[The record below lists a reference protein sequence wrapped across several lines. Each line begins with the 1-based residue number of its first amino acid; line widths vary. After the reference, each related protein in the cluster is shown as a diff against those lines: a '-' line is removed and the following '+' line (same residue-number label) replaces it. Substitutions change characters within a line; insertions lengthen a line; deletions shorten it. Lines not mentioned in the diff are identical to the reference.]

1 MRRGSIW
8 LIDATAAFIIV
19 LVMVQLCLLWMAV
32 VVDST
37 VSFHSHAAE
46 QKRLIDASDR
56 LINDPN
62 CLAMVDYNHVVPQTL
77 DTRRLNS
84 ENLVCNLDV
93 NYSVYNIAQN
103 HDGLV
108 VRRLVFLNEEGGE
121 VGVLEVW

>member
-1 MRRGSIW
+1 
-8 LIDATAAFIIV
+8 
-19 LVMVQLCLLWMAV
+19 MAV

-37 VSFHSHAAE
+37 VSFQGHAAE

-62 CLAMVDYNHVVPQTL
+62 CLAMVDYNHVVPQTIDERKL
-77 DTRRLNS
+77 HSD
-84 ENLVCNLDV
+84 NLVCDLGV
-93 NYSVYNIAQN
+93 NYSVYNTAHA

-108 VRRLVFLNEEGGE
+108 VRRLVFLNDEGGE